1 MFLNLILPEEV
12 EESDEEVP
20 IESSNNSNTQELGS
34 ESLGRGAEKV

>member
-12 EESDEEVP
+12 EESDEVP